1 MNADVPKCSEKEC
14 RAHLYIHDPFLF
26 PLFLSVFYTHTHTHT
41 HTHIQTMLEQHEISR
56 ARWDFFVHHIHGRML
71 EKTFIKGFNTSRVFS
86 WKVFFWTHTRT
97 HTQVTSMHAYST
109 KANIYT
115 FYHLITLS
123 LHLSTPTN
131 KVLVNNQTHPSYLSW
146 KPFQTKANVTT
157 ETSGM
162 HLCPETQPLLS
173 KHLLEQIQ
181 MHILIEWVILNILN
195 HKRDLY
201 TFWTKLNQKIPFKK
215 TKQWPEYI

>member
-1 MNADVPKCSEKEC
+1 MFWKRMQSTF
-14 RAHLYIHDPFLF
+14 IHTRSLSFPPFSFCVLD
-26 PLFLSVFYTHTHTHT
+26 
-41 HTHIQTMLEQHEISR
+41 THIHTQTMLEQHEISR

-86 WKVFFWTHTRT
+86 WMVFFWTHTRT

-131 KVLVNNQTHPSYLSW
+131 KVLVNNQTHPSYEWMAFLEAISNKSQCNHRNLRDASVPW
-146 KPFQTKANVTT
+146 DTASALQTSAGADTDAHTDWVSDTKHAKSQTRSLHFLEKT
-157 ETSGM
+157 E
-162 HLCPETQPLLS
+162 P
-173 KHLLEQIQ
+173 K
-181 MHILIEWVILNILN
+181 
-195 HKRDLY
+195 D
-201 TFWTKLNQKIPFKK
+201 TF
-215 TKQWPEYI
+215 